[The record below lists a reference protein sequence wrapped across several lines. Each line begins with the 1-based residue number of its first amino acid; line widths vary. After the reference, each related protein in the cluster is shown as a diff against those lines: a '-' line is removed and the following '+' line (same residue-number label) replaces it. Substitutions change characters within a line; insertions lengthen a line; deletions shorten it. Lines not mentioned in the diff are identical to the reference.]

1 MKCTRHQRNWKTFIL
16 SHNAVSSDFWGSGVG
31 LGGIGIEVEKEN
43 VILTRAV
50 VKIVIE
56 NYMYMPLR
64 AIVKKVIK
72 KLLATMN

>member
-1 MKCTRHQRNWKTFIL
+1 MLLVLTF
-16 SHNAVSSDFWGSGVG
+16 GGVG
-31 LGGIGIEVEKEN
+31 WGWGGIGIEVEKEN

-56 NYMYMPLR
+56 NNMYMPLR

>member
-1 MKCTRHQRNWKTFIL
+1 MLLVLTFGG
-16 SHNAVSSDFWGSGVG
+16 VGVG
-31 LGGIGIEVEKEN
+31 LGGKYNDDIEEN

-50 VKIVIE
+50 VKKVIE

-72 KLLATMN
+72 KLLATKN

>member
-1 MKCTRHQRNWKTFIL
+1 MKTFIL
-16 SHNAVSSDFWGSGVG
+16 SHHAVSSDFWGSGGGVG
-31 LGGIGIEVEKEN
+31 GGEYNDDIEEN

-50 VKIVIE
+50 VKKVIE

-72 KLLATMN
+72 KLLATKN